1 MATEVK
7 VSGGNSITVSVN
19 ENVLTS
25 VTGEKNKIEVTQP
38 AALAPVVSTT
48 QAKVKVN
55 VTPNPNNNISVT
67 QQVVRSVEISSPV
80 QNQVSVLGQGVKGDK
95 GDQGL
100 PGIDGV
106 DGGGLISLFHDPS
119 PKLGQALDVFTHS
132 IFTTSVDGNIT
143 FTSSG
148 TGSINLDGTVKFKR
162 FAEGSE
168 PQAFEGGM
176 YADENDNLY
185 FGVSDD

>member
-7 VSGGNSITVSVN
+7 VSGGNSITVTVN

-25 VTGEKNKIEVTQP
+25 VTNEKNKIEVTQS
-38 AALAPVVSTT
+38 AVSQTVVSTATVTTPLSVT
-48 QAKVKVN
+48 QSPKN
-55 VTPNPNNNISVT
+55 SISVT
-67 QQVVRSVEISSPV
+67 EQVVRAVELTSPTN
-80 QNQVSVLGQGVKGDK
+80 NQISVLGQGVKGDK

-119 PKLGQALDVFTHS
+119 PQLGASLDVQTFSLFTS
-132 IFTTSVDGNIT
+132 STNQDIT
-143 FTSSG
+143 FTP

-162 FAEGSE
+162 FEVDAPPS
-168 PQAFEGGM
+168 PFPGGM
-176 YADENDNLY
+176 YADKSDNLY
-185 FGVSDD
+185 FGVDE